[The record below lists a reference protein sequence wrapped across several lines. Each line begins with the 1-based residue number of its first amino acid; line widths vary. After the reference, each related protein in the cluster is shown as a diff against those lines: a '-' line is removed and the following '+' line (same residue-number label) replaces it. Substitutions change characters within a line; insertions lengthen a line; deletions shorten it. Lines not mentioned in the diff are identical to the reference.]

1 VKKRYP
7 KYYEKFLS
15 FCIERNPWKKVASKY
30 YFDLE
35 RYRIN
40 EKEMKF
46 KGWLKWV
53 TSNGIRLSD
62 WSNYTDREGEIC
74 VDYIVKFENLEE
86 ELNDVIKK
94 TNMSLDE
101 LGNLPKANSNP
112 RNEKKYEDIYDKES
126 KKMVEKEFEKEIEY
140 FGYSF

>member
-1 VKKRYP
+1 
-7 KYYEKFLS
+7 
-15 FCIERNPWKKVASKY
+15 
-30 YFDLE
+30 
-35 RYRIN
+35 
-40 EKEMKF
+40 MKF